1 MGKSSPRLIFVMRST
16 CLVIRKNAALN
27 RRNAGKQRS
36 AMLLSNPKNNTYSAY
51 Y

>member
-36 AMLLSNPKNNTYSAY
+36 AMRFIFIHLNKYKAP
-51 Y
+51 